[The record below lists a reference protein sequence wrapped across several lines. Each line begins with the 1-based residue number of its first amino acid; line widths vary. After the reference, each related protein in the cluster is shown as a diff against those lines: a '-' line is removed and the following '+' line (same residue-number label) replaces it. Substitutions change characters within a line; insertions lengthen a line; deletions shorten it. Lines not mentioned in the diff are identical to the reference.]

1 MANRTPPPKPLH
13 HTSES
18 ARRANQIIRGRTLL
32 MMLLLGVA
40 TFLVLFW
47 KLYDLQINQYNEL
60 QARAVHQ
67 QTREVSV
74 NASRGTIYDKNH
86 NILASS
92 TTAEK
97 VIIDPMRIDQF
108 VQAKQE
114 AQDEAAAKAKEQ
126 GKTYVRKLIPD
137 QSYIAKGL
145 ARILELDQE
154 KIEEKMSHTSWEYVV
169 LRQKVEKETADEVRR
184 FINGEIDPEGNDVDE
199 DLRVSFTGVYLD
211 PDSKRYYPYNAMAA
225 NVLGFVN
232 AENIGGVGL
241 ESKYDDELSG
251 DAGMTIFAKDIQG
264 QPLLFQYEQ
273 YFDAENGND
282 LVLTMDINVQI
293 ALEKG
298 IESMLSK
305 FDAANGGTGIVMDV
319 NSGAILGMASYP
331 NYDSNQSGVLY
342 EGNEKLKS
350 KLEKQ
355 LEEIEKNRDQYEAQD
370 AAKAAARA
378 EAGVEEPEE
387 EVSSYEAAVTKAK
400 TDTLQTQWRNKC
412 VDSTYEPG
420 STFKPITLAAALEEG
435 VINMNTT
442 FDCSGSVMVKGWDKP
457 FNCSRAAPGHG
468 HQSLKQAVGNSC
480 NPAFIKIG
488 QTLGTSKFYEYLK
501 SFGLMEKTNV
511 DMIGEVQGIFA
522 TEKNFNSN
530 IVSLAS
536 YAFGQTFN
544 VTPLE
549 LIRAQA
555 ACVNGGYL
563 YEPYVVEQVLDNDG
577 TVLRQHEAKCI
588 RQVVSEETSAKVRE
602 CLEYVVA
609 EGTGKNGQ
617 VAGYRIG
624 GKTGTADKT
633 GTKTPSNPKGDIVVS
648 FMCFAPADDPQYIM
662 LITMDTPSRTTGT
675 FPSGGNMVAP
685 TASQIMSEI
694 LPVLGVEPDYT
705 ADQLAG
711 ADAAVPHVVGMD
723 LESARAKLEN
733 AGFTF
738 RTVGNGAE
746 VTAQTPEGGAIVPN
760 NASIVLYLGE
770 EKNNDLR
777 AVPNVMGLTAAEANQ
792 RLTNAGFIMRV
803 AGTTST
809 DSGNVKAI
817 SQDRE
822 EGTELAPGSVVTVR
836 FGDNS
841 VRD

>member
-1 MANRTPPPKPLH
+1 MANRPPAPRPLH

-32 MMLLLGVA
+32 MMLLLGVG
-40 TFLVLFW
+40 TFLLLFW
-47 KLYDLQINQYNEL
+47 RLYDLQVNQYNEL

-92 TTAEK
+92 TTAEM
-97 VIIDPMRIDQF
+97 VIIDPLRIDQF
-108 VQAKQE
+108 IKAKE
-114 AQDEAAAKAKEQ
+114 KAQDDAAAKAKEKGQ
-126 GKTYVRKLIPD
+126 TYVRKPYAD
-137 QSYIAKGL
+137 ESYIARGL
-145 ARILELDQE
+145 SRILEIDQE
-154 KIEEKMSHTSWEYVV
+154 KIEREMSKTNLEYIV
-169 LRQKVEKETADEVRR
+169 LRRKVEKETADEIRK
-184 FINGEIDPEGNDVDE
+184 FLNGQIDEEGNEVTDK
-199 DLRVSFTGVYLD
+199 DLQCPFTGVHLD

-232 AENIGGVGL
+232 IENEGGVGL
-241 ESKYDDELSG
+241 ESKYDGDLSG
-251 DAGMTIFAKDIQG
+251 QAGMTVSAKNNIN

-273 YFDAENGND
+273 YFDAENGSD
-282 LVLTMDINVQI
+282 LVLTLDINVQI

-305 FDAANGGTGIVMDV
+305 FDAASGGTGIVMDV
-319 NSGAILGMASYP
+319 TSGAILGMASYP

-350 KLEKQ
+350 RLEKQ
-355 LEEIEKNRDQYEAQD
+355 LEDIEKNRDQYEAQD

-378 EAGVEEPEE
+378 ESGAEEPEK

-400 TDTLQTQWRNKC
+400 TDAIQSQWRNKC
-412 VDSTYEPG
+412 IDSRYEPG

-435 VINMNTT
+435 VINMNST
-442 FDCSGSVMVKGWDKP
+442 FECSGSVMVKGWDKP
-457 FNCSRAAPGHG
+457 FYCSRQSGHG
-468 HQSLKQAVGNSC
+468 HQILKEAVGNSC

-501 SFGLMEKTNV
+501 SFGLMEKTGV
-511 DMIGEVQGIFA
+511 DMIGEVYGDFA
-522 TEKNFNSN
+522 DEKSFNSN
-530 IVSLAS
+530 IVSLSS
-536 YAFGQTFN
+536 YAFGQTFT

-577 TVLRQHEAKCI
+577 SVLKQHEAKCI
-588 RQVVSEETSAKVRE
+588 RQVISEETSAKVRE

-633 GTKTPSNPKGDIVVS
+633 GTRTASNPKGDIVVS

-662 LITMDTPSRTTGT
+662 LLTMDTPSRTTGT
-675 FPSGGNMVAP
+675 YPSGGNMVAP
-685 TASQIMSEI
+685 TASQIMGEI

-705 ADQLAG
+705 AAQLAG
-711 ADAAVPHVVGMD
+711 ADAAVPNVVGQD
-723 LESARAKLEN
+723 LESAKARLEN

-738 RTVGNGAE
+738 RTVGSGAE

-770 EKNNDLR
+770 EKNTDLR
-777 AVPNVMGLTAAEANQ
+777 AVPNVVGLTAAEANQ
-792 RLTNAGFIMRV
+792 RLTNAGLIMRV

-809 DSGNVKAI
+809 DSGNVKALT
-817 SQDRE
+817 QDRD
-822 EGTELAPGSVVTVR
+822 EGVELPPGSVVTVR
-836 FGDNS
+836 FGDSS